1 MAVTDQRDTFY
12 AGNVR
17 NYTFSV
23 DDSDNPGS
31 KLDLTGATITFA
43 LSKYLS
49 ATQWSKTPSVEKS
62 IGDGITVTN
71 ASQGALT
78 VTLSNEDTATLE
90 GEFYFELEV
99 TDVSS
104 NAVVVA
110 TGRVTIVRNVTN
122 S

>member
-17 NYTFSV
+17 TYPFSV
-23 DDSDNPGS
+23 DDENNPGN
-31 KLDLTGATITFA
+31 KLDLTGMTVAFA

-49 ATQWSKTPSVEKS
+49 ASAWSKTPLVEKS
-62 IGDGITVTN
+62 IGDGITITN

-78 VTLSNEDTATLE
+78 VTLSPDDTASLE

-99 TDVSS
+99 TDASA
-104 NAVVVA
+104 NPVVVA
-110 TGRVTIVRNVTN
+110 TGRITLLRNVTN
-122 S
+122 A